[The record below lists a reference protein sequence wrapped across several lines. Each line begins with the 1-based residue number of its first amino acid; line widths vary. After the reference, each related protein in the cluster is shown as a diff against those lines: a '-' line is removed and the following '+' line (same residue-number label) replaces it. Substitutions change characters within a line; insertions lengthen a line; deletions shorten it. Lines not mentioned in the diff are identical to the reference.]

1 MSLNNV
7 AAVATITLLVTF
19 ALMSA
24 DKLGIIHLRPAHQ
37 AEQPAVGSGQ

>member
-7 AAVATITLLVTF
+7 AAIATIVLLVTF
-19 ALMSA
+19 VLFGA

-37 AEQPAVGSGQ
+37 VEQAVETPAK

>member
-7 AAVATITLLVTF
+7 AVIATITLLVTF
-19 ALMSA
+19 ALISA

-37 AEQPAVGSGQ
+37 VEQAMDKEAK